1 MRAPAL
7 TPEQRS
13 VLYRMRRGR
22 KLLSSVFGGAYFI
35 ADSSRV
41 NERTVRA
48 LLQKGLIVKTNLPN
62 GTSAY
67 LLAVAQ

>member
-1 MRAPAL
+1 
-7 TPEQRS
+7 
-13 VLYRMRRGR
+13 MRRGR